1 MLRKL
6 RLQSH
11 SRAFFAGMPV
21 SDGGV
26 PAAIESV
33 VNKAAE
39 DLLRRLPVSPTLP
52 ATKYSTLNALLL
64 LTSIKAIPE
73 EVADC

>member
-1 MLRKL
+1 MSTR
-6 RLQSH
+6 SH
-11 SRAFFAGMPV
+11 GRAKFAGMPV

-39 DLLRRLPVSPTLP
+39 DLLRRLPVSPSLA
-52 ATKYSTLNALLL
+52 ATEYPTFRAPPLNRIAL
-64 LTSIKAIPE
+64 
-73 EVADC
+73 